1 MPNVRSL
8 VARATLLV
16 VALAV
21 PVYPCGGPE
30 HYDIDAPLATADAYL
45 QAVETVDDFDFRPRP
60 ELRFL
65 HPFMASGVARAS
77 AMWTHAY
84 ADAAWN
90 TPAALDTTAA
100 YTLVEPVGAFERAAQ
115 RGDASALSVAA
126 RALLNEALA
135 VPAVVADEFQLP
147 VRRAV
152 EALELLSAP
161 GLAAAMTPALVQR
174 LYDSNRPS
182 GGEASQLPAWAQEA
196 LALRALPRDS
206 MPGWGDTH
214 PGSPRLGSL
223 RFVGLQLAMK
233 RGIPDGWAREIR
245 DSVPPARW
253 REFAAMHDDWMRRF
267 ADHPLAPWVTLSRIR
282 LAYFAGDTATAWN
295 VALGLYGVHTPRAVE
310 EMRFLLRQSFYPPSL
325 DDPRIDDVLRSAL
338 LGEVPIE
345 GARWRTEWERAQRVN
360 APWAVAA
367 RDRLMW
373 RAARDSGNSLRLPAN
388 ALEVPASSLS
398 PIGGVLR
405 LVALIRAGR
414 VRDAIARV
422 DSLGSD
428 SPGSDSPGS
437 DSLVAPMKV
446 QLLLAAHRWRDALAA
461 PGIQGESRAYLVRV
475 LAPDSVLASLAAG
488 GGGTLSTEAQRT
500 LATRAAA
507 AGDWRAAADR
517 LPPRE
522 ASRRTLWRGTQALAA
537 DTSLGGRLA
546 FARHMRARNGK
557 LFWGNDKVWYRS
569 LNWRLA
575 SITDT
580 VSQGF
585 NPILPWT
592 SDEEVRAIG
601 RHFRDGFEMYHAVR
615 AYTDFLSRAPR
626 TDVRRA
632 AALREANQTYNWLV
646 NWDNNNSRFW
656 EQALEQEGIGP
667 AIRRAGRR

>member
-1 MPNVRSL
+1 MPNVRFLL
-8 VARATLLV
+8 VRATVLLA
-16 VALAV
+16 ALAV

-60 ELRFL
+60 ELRFV
-65 HPFMASGVARAS
+65 HPFIAAQIPRAS

-90 TPAALDTTAA
+90 TPAALDTSAA
-100 YTLVEPVGAFERAAQ
+100 FSLDAPVAAFDSAAQ
-115 RGDASALSVAA
+115 RGDARALSVAA
-126 RALLNEALA
+126 RALLNEALTI
-135 VPAVVADEFQLP
+135 PAVVADDYQLP

-161 GLAAAMTPALVQR
+161 AAAAAMTPALVRR
-174 LYDSNRPS
+174 LYVANRPS
-182 GGEASQLPAWAQEA
+182 DGEAGLLPAWAQEA
-196 LALRALPRDS
+196 LALRTLPRDS
-206 MPGWGDTH
+206 MAAWGDAH
-214 PGSPRLGSL
+214 PQSSRQGSL

-253 REFAAMHDDWMRRF
+253 REFEAMHDDWMRRF
-267 ADHPLAPWVTLSRIR
+267 ADHPLAPWVTLSRLR

-295 VALGLYGVHTPRAVE
+295 VALGLYGSHMPRAVE
-310 EMRFLLRQSFYPPSL
+310 EMRFLLRQSFYPPTL
-325 DDPRIDDVLRSAL
+325 DDPRIDDLLRSAL
-338 LGEVPIE
+338 LGEVPID
-345 GARWRTEWERAQRVN
+345 GARWRREWERAQRVN
-360 APWAVAA
+360 APWAVAT

-373 RAARDSGNSLRLPAN
+373 RAARDSAKTLRLPSA
-388 ALEVPASSLS
+388 ALDVPASSLS

-422 DSLGSD
+422 DSLG
-428 SPGSDSPGS
+428 G

-461 PGIQGESRAYLVRV
+461 AGVSGESRAYLVRV
-475 LAPDSVLASLAAG
+475 LAPDTVLAALAASG
-488 GGGTLSTEAQRT
+488 GALATEAQRT
-500 LATRAAA
+500 LATRTAA
-507 AGDWRAAADR
+507 AGEWSAAADR
-517 LPPRE
+517 LPLRD
-522 ASRRTLWRGTQALAA
+522 ASRRAAWRATQALAA

-546 FARHMRARNGK
+546 FARHMRARNGT

-580 VSQGF
+580 VTVGF
-585 NPILPWT
+585 NSILPWT
-592 SDEEVRAIG
+592 SADEVRAIG

-615 AYTDFLSRAPR
+615 AYTDFLARAPR
-626 TDVRRA
+626 TDGRRA
-632 AALREANQTYNWLV
+632 AALREANLTYNWLV

-656 EQALEQEGIGP
+656 EQALEEEGIGR
-667 AIRRAGRR
+667 AIRQAGRR

>member
-8 VARATLLV
+8 LARATGLL

-60 ELRFL
+60 ELRFV
-65 HPFMASGVARAS
+65 HPFIASGVPRAS
-77 AMWTHAY
+77 AMWMHAY

-90 TPAALDTTAA
+90 TPAALDTSAA
-100 YTLVEPVGAFERAAQ
+100 FSLVAPVAAFDSAAQ
-115 RGDASALSVAA
+115 RGDARALSVAA
-126 RALLNEALA
+126 RALLNEALS
-135 VPAVVADEFQLP
+135 VPAVVADEYRVP

-161 GLAAAMTPALVQR
+161 GVAAAMTPALVQR
-174 LYDSNRPS
+174 LYVDDRRGGGDVRP
-182 GGEASQLPAWAQEA
+182 LPAWAQEA
-196 LALRALPRDS
+196 LAMRALPRDS
-206 MPGWGDTH
+206 MPAWGDAH
-214 PGSPRLGSL
+214 PQSLRLGSL

-253 REFAAMHDDWMRRF
+253 REFAAMHDDWMQRF
-267 ADHPLAPWVTLSRIR
+267 AEHPLAPWVTLSRIR
-282 LAYFAGDTATAWN
+282 LAYFAGDTTTAWN
-295 VALGLYGVHTPRAVE
+295 VALGLYRAHTPRAVE
-310 EMRFLLRQSFYPPSL
+310 EMRFLLRQSFYPPTL
-325 DDPRIDDVLRSAL
+325 DDPRIDDVLRAAL
-338 LGEVPIE
+338 LGEVPID
-345 GARWRTEWERAQRVN
+345 GARWRLEWERAQRVN
-360 APWAVAA
+360 AQWAVAA

-373 RAARDSGNSLRLPAN
+373 RAARDSAKTLRLPAN
-388 ALEVPASSLS
+388 ALDVPASSLS

-405 LVALIRAGR
+405 LVALIRADR

-422 DSLGSD
+422 DSLGT
-428 SPGSDSPGS
+428 

-446 QLLLAAHRWRDALAA
+446 QLLLAARRWRDALAA
-461 PGIQGESRAYLVRV
+461 AGGEAESRAYLVRV
-475 LAPDSVLASLAAG
+475 LAPDSVLASLAASSG
-488 GGGTLSTEAQRT
+488 GPLATEAQRT
-500 LATRAAA
+500 LATRVAA
-507 AGDWRAAADR
+507 AGGWRAAADR
-517 LPPRE
+517 LPLRD
-522 ASRRTLWRGTQALAA
+522 ASRRALWRGTQALAA

-546 FARHMRARNGK
+546 FARYMRARNGK

-580 VSQGF
+580 VNVGF
-585 NPILPWT
+585 NPILPW
-592 SDEEVRAIG
+592 SSADEVRAIG

-615 AYTDFLSRAPR
+615 AYADFLARAPR
-626 TDVRRA
+626 TDVRRT
-632 AALREANQTYNWLV
+632 AALREANLTYNWLV

-656 EQALEQEGIGP
+656 EQALEEEGIGR
-667 AIRRAGRR
+667 AIRQAGRR

>member
-8 VARATLLV
+8 VVRATVLLM
-16 VALAV
+16 ALAV

-30 HYDIDAPLATADAYL
+30 HYAIDAPLATADAYL

-60 ELRFL
+60 ELRFV
-65 HPFMASGVARAS
+65 HPFIASRVPRAS

-90 TPAALDTTAA
+90 TPAALDPSEAFSLVAPVAA
-100 YTLVEPVGAFERAAQ
+100 FDGAAQ
-115 RGDASALSVAA
+115 RGDARALSVAA
-126 RALLNEALA
+126 RALLNEALTI
-135 VPAVVADEFQLP
+135 PAVVADDYQLA

-152 EALELLSAP
+152 EALELLSSSAV
-161 GLAAAMTPALVQR
+161 AAAMTPALVQR
-174 LYDSNRPS
+174 LYVANRP
-182 GGEASQLPAWAQEA
+182 GDGDARPLPAWVQEA
-196 LALRALPRDS
+196 LALRTLPRDS
-206 MPGWGDTH
+206 MPAWGDAH
-214 PGSPRLGSL
+214 PQSSRLGSL

-233 RGIPDGWAREIR
+233 RGIPDGWARESR

-253 REFAAMHDDWMRRF
+253 RELAAMHDDWMRRF
-267 ADHPLAPWVTLSRIR
+267 ADHPLAPWVTLSRLR

-295 VALGLYGVHTPRAVE
+295 VALGLYASHTPRAVE
-310 EMRFLLRQSFYPPSL
+310 EMRFLLRQSFSPPTL

-338 LGEVPIE
+338 LGEVPID
-345 GARWRTEWERAQRVN
+345 GVRWRREWERAQRVN

-373 RAARDSGNSLRLPAN
+373 RAARDSARTLRLPAN
-388 ALEVPASSLS
+388 ALDVPASTLS
-398 PIGGVLR
+398 PIGGVLH

-414 VRDAIARV
+414 VGDAIARV
-422 DSLGSD
+422 DWL
-428 SPGSDSPGS
+428 GS

-446 QLLLAAHRWRDALAA
+446 QLLLAARRWRDALAA
-461 PGIQGESRAYLVRV
+461 PGVEGESRAYLVRV
-475 LAPDSVLASLAAG
+475 LAPDSVLASLAAS
-488 GGGTLSTEAQRT
+488 GGTLATEAQRT
-500 LATRAAA
+500 LATRVAA
-507 AGDWRAAADR
+507 AGGWSVGADR
-517 LPPRE
+517 LPPRD
-522 ASRRTLWRGTQALAA
+522 ASRRALWRGTQALAA

-546 FARHMRARNGK
+546 FARYMRARNGK

-580 VSQGF
+580 VSVGF

-592 SDEEVRAIG
+592 AADEVRAIG

-615 AYTDFLSRAPR
+615 AYTDFLTRAPR

-632 AALREANQTYNWLV
+632 AALREANLTYNWLV

-656 EQALEQEGIGP
+656 EQALEAEGIGR
-667 AIRRAGRR
+667 AIRQAGRR